1 MTQEPNPLNWSAD
14 ALRLEM
20 LRREMERMAERDRA
34 RAAEEKRRADFA
46 ADFLRHHI
54 GPEELRHIRQLIEA
68 AVRHGDFQAL
78 VYSFPSSL
86 CADDGRAINN
96 ARPDWPETLRGKARE
111 LYETFERHARP
122 LGYHLHASI
131 ISFPGGVPGDVGFFL
146 SWEAPLGRSAPTAE
160 KPD

>member
-54 GPEELRHIRQLIEA
+54 GPEELRHIR
-68 AVRHGDFQAL
+68 
-78 VYSFPSSL
+78 
-86 CADDGRAINN
+86 
-96 ARPDWPETLRGKARE
+96 
-111 LYETFERHARP
+111 
-122 LGYHLHASI
+122 
-131 ISFPGGVPGDVGFFL
+131 
-146 SWEAPLGRSAPTAE
+146 
-160 KPD
+160 